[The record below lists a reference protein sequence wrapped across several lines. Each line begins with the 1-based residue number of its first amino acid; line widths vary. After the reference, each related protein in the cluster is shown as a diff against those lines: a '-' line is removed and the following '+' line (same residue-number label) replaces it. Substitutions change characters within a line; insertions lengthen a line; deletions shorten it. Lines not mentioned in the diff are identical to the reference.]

1 MRTLLMLAVCC
12 IATHAEMRPVPVAQ
26 SSTDG
31 MLDPAAAAW
40 RSVTPATISLQR
52 TPMLFPTD
60 QPAALEIPSV
70 ELRMVR
76 GGGKMLARLE
86 WADPSRE
93 TATFAKAER
102 AWQGDHLVKQ
112 SEATDRF
119 SDACAIMTPAGS
131 AGEIF
136 PSLQMGDPDHPVRIY
151 FWDSSRGAAV
161 MEATGRQTTHR
172 TGQSFP
178 VKSNWSAA
186 KWAVVLELPDLPPGS
201 PVAVAIWNG
210 KQQDRDGRKYFSIWY
225 KTQ

>member
-1 MRTLLMLAVCC
+1 MKPLLILVICAF
-12 IATHAEMRPVPVAQ
+12 AAHSELRPVTVAQ
-26 SSTDG
+26 ASVEG

-40 RSVTPATISLQR
+40 KSAVPTAIALQR
-52 TPMLFPTD
+52 TPLLFPTD
-60 QPAALEIPSV
+60 QPADLEIPSV

-76 GGGKMLARLE
+76 GGGKTLARLE
-86 WADPSRE
+86 WTDPSRD

-119 SDACAIMTPAGS
+119 SDACAIMTPAGA

-136 PSLQMGDPDHPVRIY
+136 PSLQMGDADHPVRIY
-151 FWDSSRGAAV
+151 YWDSSRGAAV
-161 MEATGRQTTHR
+161 MDATGRQTTHR
-172 TGQSFP
+172 TGKNFP
-178 VKSNWSAA
+178 AQASWTTGKWS
-186 KWAVVLELPDLPPGS
+186 VVLELPELSPGT
-201 PVAVAIWNG
+201 PVAIAIWNG